1 MKTISKIIDLQQE
14 LKPVQAGQIGLAPT
28 MGHLHA
34 GHLSLV
40 QKSKSENDLTMV
52 SIFVNPTQFSPGE
65 DFIGYPRDLKRDE
78 QLLADLGVD
87 IIFYPDVSEM
97 YPEKFLTNVE
107 VSGWSSRLC
116 GRSRPHHFKGVTT
129 VVLKLFNIINPTR
142 AYFGQKDA
150 QQVIIIKKMVRDL
163 NVSTR
168 ISVLPIVR
176 DHDGLALSSRNV
188 YLSKEER
195 KAALHLPKA
204 LSVARESIREGSNNE
219 CQQLINQIKRE
230 LNKNSLIEIDYVD
243 CISLDTLEPIKQVL
257 PGNTL
262 VAAAIRIGK
271 TRLIDNFTLGEI

>member
-1 MKTISKIIDLQQE
+1 
-14 LKPVQAGQIGLAPT
+14 
-28 MGHLHA
+28 MG
-34 GHLSLV
+34 
-40 QKSKSENDLTMV
+40 
-52 SIFVNPTQFSPGE
+52 
-65 DFIGYPRDLKRDE
+65 
-78 QLLADLGVD
+78 
-87 IIFYPDVSEM
+87 
-97 YPEKFLTNVE
+97 
-107 VSGWSSRLC
+107 
-116 GRSRPHHFKGVTT
+116 
-129 VVLKLFNIINPTR
+129 
-142 AYFGQKDA
+142 
-150 QQVIIIKKMVRDL
+150 RDL

-257 PGNTL
+257 PKNTL